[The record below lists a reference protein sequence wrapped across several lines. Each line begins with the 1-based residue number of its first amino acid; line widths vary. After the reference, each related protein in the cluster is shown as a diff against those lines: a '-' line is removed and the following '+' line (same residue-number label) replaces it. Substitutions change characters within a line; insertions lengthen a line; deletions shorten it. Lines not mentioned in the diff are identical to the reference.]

1 MEALRWTGVAV
12 AYLVMAGLL
21 LGGGVALRYVTTA
34 NRASADEGPRDAEV
48 ASPTT
53 TDTTWLLETTTTT
66 ILFTASPISS
76 TTAPPAAA
84 RPRAVTPVAAAAP
97 DVPADRAAVWYRLA
111 DCESGVWGAG
121 KVPRPGSANW
131 AVVDPIHQGG
141 LQIRA
146 GQWDQHR
153 VRFPGFPDDAH
164 LATPAQQI
172 AVAEVIL
179 AGQGVKAWPTCG
191 PRIGLG
197 ELVGQTASA
206 STQATGVVSGR

>member
-12 AYLVMAGLL
+12 AYLTMAGLL

-34 NRASADEGPRDAEV
+34 NRASATEGRPVAEV

-53 TDTTWLLETTTTT
+53 TETTWLLETTTTT
-66 ILFTASPISS
+66 ILFTASPTTS
-76 TTAPPAAA
+76 TTAAPKPPQPRAVAPAAA
-84 RPRAVTPVAAAAP
+84 SAP
-97 DVPADRAAVWYRLA
+97 EVPADRAAVWFRLA

-153 VRFPGFPDDAH
+153 VRYPDFPPDAH
-164 LATPAQQI
+164 VATPEQQI
-172 AVAEVIL
+172 AVAEIIL

-197 ELVGQTASA
+197 ELVAPPPA
-206 STQATGVVSGR
+206 

>member
-1 MEALRWTGVAV
+1 MADPSPSSTRRALVEALRWTGAVV
-12 AYLVMAGLL
+12 AYLTMAGLL
-21 LGGGVALRYVTTA
+21 LGGGVALRHVTTA
-34 NRASADEGPRDAEV
+34 NRASASEGRAVADI

-53 TDTTWLLETTTTT
+53 TETTWLFETTTTT
-66 ILFTASPISS
+66 ILFAASPTTS
-76 TTAPPAAA
+76 TTAAPAAPQ
-84 RPRAVTPVAAAAP
+84 PRAVAPVAASGPA
-97 DVPADRAAVWYRLA
+97 VPADRAAVWFRLA
-111 DCESGVWGAG
+111 DCESGAWGPG
-121 KVPRPGSANW
+121 KVPRPGSADW

-179 AGQGVKAWPTCG
+179 AGQGVEAWPTCG
-191 PRIGLG
+191 PRIGLAQ
-197 ELVGQTASA
+197 LVAPA
-206 STQATGVVSGR
+206 

>member
-1 MEALRWTGVAV
+1 MDALRWTGVVV
-12 AYLVMAGLL
+12 AYLTMAGLL

-34 NRASADEGPRDAEV
+34 NRAPASEGGRRPAEV

-53 TDTTWLLETTTTT
+53 TETTWLLETTTTT
-66 ILFTASPISS
+66 ILFTASPTTS
-76 TTAPPAAA
+76 TTAAPTVPQ
-84 RPRAVTPVAAAAP
+84 PRAVAPVAASAP
-97 DVPADRAAVWYRLA
+97 DVPADRATVWYRLA

-153 VRFPGFPDDAH
+153 IRFPGFPDDAH

-172 AVAEVIL
+172 AVGEVIL

-197 ELVGQTASA
+197 ELLA
-206 STQATGVVSGR
+206 